1 MVMVANKK
9 SQDQMTEDLSLF
21 LGNNTI
27 RFTVWYVSEYLCL
40 RAKSELVFCIG
51 GVLRSLVRFTVERH
65 SVGWAAQAS
74 GGFSICQWS
83 SKSPA
88 LRTCEDNFAGAS
100 VFTDMPA
107 PKEPLL
113 LCLYYCLLHVIIPS
127 RHPLP
132 TLPSTTTY
140 KQWALHFELGFLL
153 AFMGITFFLLFL
165 FPFCFKLTIPDTY
178 MSSFEKHLGHLYSLK
193 FQISNL
199 FFHIQYLW
207 FELPFIKLHAPL
219 VENKHR
225 IQFKKP
231 SFSYQA

>member
-51 GVLRSLVRFTVERH
+51 GVLRSLVRFTVKRH
-65 SVGWAAQAS
+65 SVGCAAQAS
-74 GGFSICQWS
+74 GGFSICQWN

-100 VFTDMPA
+100 VFTDTPA
-107 PKEPLL
+107 PKELLL
-113 LCLYYCLLHVIIPS
+113 LCVRGFVLLPS
-127 RHPLP
+127 TRRHPLP
-132 TLPSTTTY
+132 SPPPHTPQHNHLQAVSSAFWARLP
-140 KQWALHFELGFLL
+140 FGFH
-153 AFMGITFFLLFL
+153 GNNL
-165 FPFCFKLTIPDTY
+165 FPFCFKLTIPDTC

-199 FFHIQYLW
+199 FFHIKYLW

>member
-51 GVLRSLVRFTVERH
+51 RVLRSLVRFTVERH
-65 SVGWAAQAS
+65 SVGCASQAS
-74 GGFSICQWS
+74 GGFSICQWTS
-83 SKSPA
+83 QSPA
-88 LRTCEDNFAGAS
+88 LCTREDNFAGAS

-113 LCLYYCLLHVIIPS
+113 LCVRGFVLLPS
-127 RHPLP
+127 TLHHPLPSPLP

-140 KQWALHFELGFLL
+140 KQ
-153 AFMGITFFLLFL
+153 
-165 FPFCFKLTIPDTY
+165 
-178 MSSFEKHLGHLYSLK
+178 
-193 FQISNL
+193 
-199 FFHIQYLW
+199 
-207 FELPFIKLHAPL
+207 
-219 VENKHR
+219 
-225 IQFKKP
+225 
-231 SFSYQA
+231 